1 MPKSAINLIPLF
13 FCVSI
18 GSLSQSATAQEA
30 SNTPE
35 SLAIDLT
42 RQFIDTPI
50 NSIRVQQIRNADASV
65 AVIIQTQNSSC
76 RILTRQ
82 IVDQWAAVN
91 LECSKDTQNAYK

>member
-1 MPKSAINLIPLF
+1 MPKSALNLIPLF
-13 FCVSI
+13 FCVFI
-18 GSLSQSATAQEA
+18 DSLSQSATAQEA
-30 SNTPE
+30 SNTPK

-42 RQFIDTPI
+42 RQFIDAPI
-50 NSIRVQQIRNADASV
+50 NSIRVQEMRNADASV

-91 LECSKDTQNAYK
+91 LECSKDAQNAYK